1 MNLSFYISSNNM
13 KANMNFGFFS
23 SQPNNFINQIISNY
37 DDIDSNSDFINE
49 LEENEQNQIKYLNLE
64 EIIPIIFKECCK
76 DKEDEKVQEVMNNN
90 NKDDSQSKEKIL
102 LLGINDKDN
111 IQMKIKNNIYLKKP
125 FKEKKLCGRKKKS
138 NEGLGE
144 HNKFSDDNLI
154 RRIKNIVLENLSVFI
169 NQKILSVYSGDNPN
183 SLKDKQLFK
192 LGQKQVERSKVDYN
206 KSFLNS
212 TLQSIFSE
220 DISTKY
226 KKYNLKHNK
235 ILIEQLLNEKNEEVQ
250 LIFKD
255 IFNLTFIECLKHF
268 RGSIIIKELS
278 GMKTFKDY
286 LDKTDFG
293 NNSKEYKEILIIFMN
308 NFEKIIME
316 KHSRTRSK
324 KDKNNNK
331 MKKKKNN

>member
-1 MNLSFYISSNNM
+1 M
-13 KANMNFGFFS
+13 KANMNFRFFS
-23 SQPNNFINQIISNY
+23 SQPNNYINKIILNY

-49 LEENEQNQIKYLNLE
+49 LEENNQNQIKYLNLE
-64 EIIPIIFKECCK
+64 EIIPIIFKECYK
-76 DKEDEKVQEVMNNN
+76 DKEDEKVQEVMNND
-90 NKDDSQSKEKIL
+90 NKDDYQSKEKKLI
-102 LLGINDKDN
+102 LGINDKDN
-111 IQMKIKNNIYLKKP
+111 IQMKMKKNIYLRKP
-125 FKEKKLCGRKKKS
+125 FKEKKLFGRKKKS

-154 RRIKNIVLENLSVFI
+154 RRIKNIVLESLSVFI

-235 ILIEQLLNEKNEEVQ
+235 ILIEQLLNEKNAEIQ

-293 NNSKEYKEILIIFMN
+293 NNSQEYKEILMIFMN
-308 NFEKIIME
+308 NFEKIIMG

-324 KDKNNNK
+324 KDKNNNN